1 MIDWPEHLKE
11 IADQTMAK
19 TNSGKWF
26 SRCMKTLVNEEDLKW
41 MKRYFLNFA
50 KIQYILKN
58 NLEDIPRCRGC
69 GSYNIN
75 FNSGSWHCSAK
86 CAANDKE
93 TRQKA
98 KTTLLERYGVD
109 NPNKSKEVREKSR
122 KTCLEKY
129 GAENPSKSKIIQD
142 KIKQT
147 CLEKYGVENP
157 FASKDVQEKI
167 KQTNLEKYGVE
178 CTFQSEEVKEKSR
191 QTCLKRYRVENIQQ
205 IAATKEKSRQTSLQK
220 YGVEHPSQNE
230 EIKAK
235 TRQTNLQKYG
245 VEYSMQNEEVREKAR
260 QTILER
266 YGVEYPMQNKNVKER
281 VRQTNLQKYS
291 VENAMQNEKIKEKA
305 KQTNLERYGVE
316 WTLQSENVKDK
327 ARQTNLE
334 KYGVEYVSQSSE
346 IIEKIRQ
353 TNLKCRGVD
362 WVSKDE
368 AVKQKKIE
376 TSRRNYGVDCH
387 LQAEAIKKQI
397 AQTNLKKYGNVC
409 SLHGE
414 EVREKVIATMK
425 ERYGCE
431 NPSQSP
437 EIKKKLTRSNRIN
450 WREWNIKRLLENH
463 VEVLAS
469 KEEYVSSGKIRCKC
483 LLCGREFETEGRNYT
498 DIACPDCNS
507 GKEGITWSRPEKE
520 IAAFIRNAFPGL
532 EVLENVRSII
542 YPQELDIYVPDAD
555 LAIEFNGTYWHSD
568 VFKDEMYHLNKS
580 FKCLDRG
587 IRLIHIF
594 EWEWDLC
601 QDGIKNLIVGALNA
615 RLNCELNEN
624 VEKYEIKPASYEECH
639 DFVSKNGIADMPEKM
654 ACSRKIVIDEV
665 IAGIAA
671 WNDGCLEC
679 LCLDGSRKFD
689 EDALK
694 RLLCS
699 YVGDSFI
706 YSCDLA
712 KESVDAFCKIGF
724 VVKEQLQP
732 KSIYIKGNDVEYD
745 NCFNDDEMK
754 NNGWYHLY
762 DCGTIILQWNRQLD
776 NI

>member
-19 TNSGKWF
+19 TRSEQWF
-26 SRCMKTLVNEEDLKW
+26 SRYMKTLVSEEDLEW
-41 MKRYFLNFA
+41 MKGYFLNFA
-50 KIQYILKN
+50 KIYCILKN

-69 GSYNIN
+69 GSYDIK
-75 FNSGSWHCSAK
+75 FNKGSWHCSAK

-109 NPNKSKEVREKSR
+109 NPSKSKEVREKSR

-129 GAENPSKSKIIQD
+129 GTENPSKSRIIQD

-147 CLEKYGVENP
+147 CLERYGVENP

-178 CTFQSEEVKEKSR
+178 WTFQSEEVKEKSR
-191 QTCLKRYRVENIQQ
+191 QTCLKRYGVENIQQ
-205 IAATKEKSRQTSLQK
+205 AAEVKEKIKQTCLEK
-220 YGVEHPSQNE
+220 YGVENLLQSE
-230 EIKAK
+230 EIRDK
-235 TRQTNLQKYG
+235 
-245 VEYSMQNEEVREKAR
+245 VR

-266 YGVEYPMQNKNVKER
+266 YGVEYPMQSEEIRQRTRQTNLERYGVEHPMQNQDAKER
-281 VRQTNLQKYS
+281 VRKTNLEHYG
-291 VENAMQNEKIKEKA
+291 VENAMQNEEIKEKA
-305 KQTNLERYGVE
+305 KQTNLERYGVK
-316 WTLQSENVKDK
+316 WTLQSEDVREK
-327 ARQTNLE
+327 AKQTNLE
-334 KYGVEYVSQSSE
+334 RYGVEYITQSPE
-346 IIEKIRQ
+346 IILKISSNYQ
-353 TNLKCRGVD
+353 KNHGVD

-376 TSRRNYGVDCH
+376 TARRNYGVDCH
-387 LQAEAIKKQI
+387 LQAEAVKKQI
-397 AQTNLKKYGNVC
+397 AQTNLKRY
-409 SLHGE
+409 
-414 EVREKVIATMK
+414 EKVIATMK

-431 NPSQSP
+431 YSSQSP
-437 EIKKKLTRSNRIN
+437 EIKKKLIRSNRIN

-469 KEEYVSSGKIRCKC
+469 EEEYVSSGQIRCKC
-483 LLCGREFETEGRNYT
+483 LLCGREFETEGRNYR

-507 GKEGITWSRPEKE
+507 GKEGTTWSRPEKE

-542 YPQELDIYVPDAD
+542 CPQELDIYVPDAG
-555 LAIEFNGTYWHSD
+555 LAIEFNGIYWHSD

-580 FKCLDRG
+580 LKCLDRG

-601 QDGIKNLIVGALNA
+601 QDGIKNLIVGALNDG
-615 RLNCELNEN
+615 LGHELNEN
-624 VEKYEIKPASYEECH
+624 AEKYEIRPASYEECC
-639 DFVSKNGIADMPEKM
+639 DFVGKNGIVDMPEKM
-654 ACSRKIVIDEV
+654 TCGRKIVIDGA

-679 LCLDGSRKFD
+679 LCLNGSRMID

-694 RLLCS
+694 KLLCS
-699 YVGDSFI
+699 YNGDSFI

-712 KESVDAFCKIGF
+712 KESVDKICGLGF
-724 VVKEQLQP
+724 AVKEQLQP

-745 NCFNDDEMK
+745 SCFNDDEMK
-754 NNGWYHLY
+754 NNGWYRLY

>member
-19 TNSGKWF
+19 TRSEQWF
-26 SRCMKTLVNEEDLKW
+26 SRRMKMLVNEEDLEW
-41 MKRYFLNFA
+41 MKGYFLNFA
-50 KIQYILKN
+50 KIHYILKN

-69 GSYNIN
+69 GSYDIK
-75 FNSGSWHCSAK
+75 FNKGSWHCSAK

-93 TRQKA
+93 TKRKI
-98 KTTLLERYGVD
+98 KTAFLEKYGVD
-109 NPNKSKEVREKSR
+109 NPSKSKEVREKSR

-129 GAENPSKSKIIQD
+129 GAEIPSKSKIVQD
-142 KIKQT
+142 KMKQT
-147 CLEKYGVENP
+147 CLERYGAENP

-178 CTFQSEEVKEKSR
+178 WTFQSEEVKEKSR
-191 QTCLKRYRVENIQQ
+191 QTCLKRYGVENIQQ
-205 IAATKEKSRQTSLQK
+205 AAEVKEKIKQTCLEK
-220 YGVEHPSQNE
+220 YGVENPSQSE

-245 VEYSMQNEEVREKAR
+245 VEYSMQNEEVREKAK
-260 QTILER
+260 QTILEK
-266 YGVEYPMQNKNVKER
+266 YGVEHPMQNQDVKER
-281 VRQTNLQKYS
+281 VRQTNLQKYG
-291 VENAMQNEKIKEKA
+291 VEQALQNEEIKEKA

-316 WTLQSENVKDK
+316 WTLQNEKVREK
-327 ARQTNLE
+327 AKQTNLE
-334 KYGVEYVSQSSE
+334 KYGVEYITQSPEVIS
-346 IIEKIRQ
+346 KISSNYQ
-353 TNLKCRGVD
+353 KNHGVD

-414 EVREKVIATMK
+414 DVHEKVAAAMK

-431 NPSQSP
+431 NPSQSSK
-437 EIKKKLTRSNRIN
+437 IKEKMSRSNRIN

-469 KEEYVSSGKIRCKC
+469 EEEYVSSGKVRCKC
-483 LLCGREFETEGRNYT
+483 LLCGREFETEGRNYR
-498 DIACPDCNS
+498 DIACPDCSS

-532 EVLENVRSII
+532 EVLENDRSVIC
-542 YPQELDIYVPDAD
+542 PQELDIYVSDAC
-555 LAIEFNGTYWHSD
+555 LAIEFNGIYWHSD

-580 FKCLDRG
+580 LKCLDRG

-601 QDGIKNLIVGALNA
+601 QDGIKNLIVGALNDG
-615 RLNCELNEN
+615 LDHELNEN
-624 VEKYEIKPASYEECH
+624 AEKYEIAFASYEECR
-639 DFVSKNGIADMPEKM
+639 DFVGKNGIVDMPEKM
-654 ACSRKIVIDEV
+654 ACGRKIVIDGV

-679 LCLDGSRKFD
+679 LCLDGSRMMD

-694 RLLCS
+694 KLLCS
-699 YVGDSFI
+699 YNEDSFI

-712 KESVDAFCKIGF
+712 KESVDKLCELGF
-724 VVKEQLQP
+724 AVKEQKQP

-745 NCFNDDEMK
+745 SCFNDDEMK
-754 NNGWYHLY
+754 NNGWYRLY

>member
-11 IADQTMAK
+11 IADQTIAK
-19 TNSGKWF
+19 TQSEHWF
-26 SRCMKTLVNEEDLKW
+26 SRYMKTLVNEEDMEW
-41 MKRYFLNFA
+41 MKGYFLNFA
-50 KIQYILKN
+50 KVHYILKN

-69 GSYNIN
+69 GSYDIK
-75 FNSGSWHCSAK
+75 FNKGSWHCSAK
-86 CAANDKE
+86 CAANDNE

-98 KTTLLERYGVD
+98 KTTLLEKYGVD
-109 NPNKSKEVREKSR
+109 NPNKSKEAREKSR

-129 GAENPSKSKIIQD
+129 GVENPFKSKDILN

-147 CLEKYGVENP
+147 CLERYGVENP
-157 FASKDVQEKI
+157 FASKEVQEKI

-178 CTFQSEEVKEKSR
+178 WTFQSNEVKEKIK
-191 QTCLKRYRVENIQQ
+191 QTCLK
-205 IAATKEKSRQTSLQK
+205 K
-220 YGVEHPSQNE
+220 YGVENIRQSAEVKEKIKQTNLERYGVESLLQNE
-230 EIKAK
+230 EI
-235 TRQTNLQKYG
+235 
-245 VEYSMQNEEVREKAR
+245 REKAR
-260 QTILER
+260 QTNLER
-266 YGVEYPMQNKNVKER
+266 YGVEHPMQSEKIRER
-281 VRQTNLQKYS
+281 AKQTNLQRYGVEHPMQNQDVKERIKKTNLEHYG
-291 VENAMQNEKIKEKA
+291 VENVMQNKEIKEKA

-316 WTLQSENVKDK
+316 WTFQSEDAREK

-353 TNLKCRGVD
+353 TNLERRGVD

-376 TSRRNYGVDCH
+376 TARRNYGVDCH
-387 LQAEAIKKQI
+387 LQAEAVKKQI

-414 EVREKVIATMK
+414 AVHEKVVNVMK

-431 NPSQSP
+431 NPSQSLK
-437 EIKKKLTRSNRIN
+437 IKEKMSRSNRIN

-469 KEEYVSSGKIRCKC
+469 EKEYVSSGKIRCKC
-483 LLCGREFETEGRNYT
+483 LLCGREFETEGRNYR

-507 GKEGITWSRPEKE
+507 GKEGIARSRPERE
-520 IAAFIRNAFPGL
+520 IVAFIRNAFPGL
-532 EVLENVRSII
+532 EVLENDRSVIC
-542 YPQELDIYVPDAD
+542 PQELDIYVPDAG
-555 LAIEFNGTYWHSD
+555 LAIEFNGIYWHSD

-580 FKCLDRG
+580 LKCLDRKV
-587 IRLIHIF
+587 RLIHIF

-601 QDGIKNLIVGALNA
+601 QDGIKNLIMKALYDGLG
-615 RLNCELNEN
+615 RKLNEN
-624 VEKYEIKPASYEECH
+624 VEKYEIKPASYEECR
-639 DFVSKNGIADMPEKM
+639 DFVSKNGIVDMPEKM
-654 ACSRKIVIDEV
+654 TCGRKIVIDGA

-679 LCLDGSRKFD
+679 LSLDGSRMID

-694 RLLCS
+694 KLLCS
-699 YVGDSFI
+699 YNGNSFI

-712 KESVDAFCKIGF
+712 KESVDALCKIGF
-724 VVKEQLQP
+724 TIKTQLQP

-745 NCFNDDEMK
+745 SCFNDDEMK

-762 DCGTIILQWNRQLD
+762 DCGTVILQWNRQID